1 MPRNWSRGVERIAY
15 EGIDGEYDRLKKTAK
30 AHDLHDSKRDAKPSR
45 TGRTDLSGP
54 TSNDANTPKKRRW
67 GR

>member
-1 MPRNWSRGVERIAY
+1 MPRNWSRGVDRIHY
-15 EGIDGEYDRLKKTAK
+15 EGIDGDYDRLKKTAK
-30 AHDLHDSKRDAKPSR
+30 AHELHDHQRNAKPSR
-45 TGRTDLSGP
+45 PGRTDLSGP